1 MSDQKKKKKKEQP
14 VIDEAAIDKIVEERK
29 NEKNLKEQIYDRI
42 NIPIWLLDIF
52 IAVCVIALAFILL
65 FKRTK

>member
-1 MSDQKKKKKKEQP
+1 M
-14 VIDEAAIDKIVEERK
+14 
-29 NEKNLKEQIYDRI
+29 L

-52 IAVCVIALAFILL
+52 IAVCVIALVAILI

>member
-1 MSDQKKKKKKEQP
+1 MSDLKKKKKKEKP

-52 IAVCVIALAFILL
+52 IAVCVIALVAILI

>member
-1 MSDQKKKKKKEQP
+1 MSDQKKKKKEKP

-29 NEKNLKEQIYDRI
+29 SEKNLKEQIYDKI
-42 NIPIWLLDIF
+42 NVPIWVLDIF
-52 IAVCVIALAFILL
+52 IAVCVIALAGILI